1 MMNKDFISIKNLK
14 VFAHHGVLPEET
26 RDGQDFYVDAKLY
39 TDLREAGKSDE
50 LEKTVDYG
58 DVCIFI
64 NTFLSTNTYK
74 LIESAAQRLADALL
88 VKYSRLNAVD
98 ITIHKPSA
106 PIPLDFKDVSVNI
119 TRKWNEVYLGIG
131 SNLGDRAVYIS
142 EALCKLKRTP
152 GIRNVKCSKLIETKP
167 YGVVEQNDFLNGAVR
182 IETLF
187 SPEELL
193 EQLHRIENE
202 AGRTR
207 EVHWGP
213 RTLDLDILFYE
224 NVVMSTKEL
233 TIPHPD
239 MENRDFVLE
248 PLMELCPYYVNRG
261 LNKTVKQMYMDFKR
275 E

>member
-1 MMNKDFISIKNLK
+1 MNRDYISIKNLK

-26 RDGQDFYVDAKLY
+26 RDGQDFFIDARLY
-39 TDLREAGKSDE
+39 TGLREAGKSDN
-50 LEKTVDYG
+50 LDNTVDYG

-74 LIESAAQRLADALL
+74 LIESAAENLAEALL
-88 VKYSRLNAVD
+88 KKYTLLNAVD

-119 TRKWNEVYLGIG
+119 IRKWNEAYLGIG
-131 SNLGDRAVYIS
+131 SNLGEKEVYIKA
-142 EALCKLKRTP
+142 ALCKLADAP
-152 GIRNVKCSKLIETKP
+152 EIRNVRCSKLIETKP
-167 YGVVEQNDFLNGAVR
+167 YGGVEQDDFLNGAVR

-193 EQLHRIENE
+193 ERLHQIENE

-207 EVHWGP
+207 EIHWGP

-224 NVVMSTKEL
+224 NIVMSTNTL

-248 PLMELCPYYVNRG
+248 PLMELCPYYVNRAT
-261 LNKTVKQMYMDFKR
+261 NKTVKQMYGELKK
-275 E
+275 